1 MRGRAGRKGKDE
13 IGETYLCCQKSDLE
27 AVAELMEAELPSVES
42 CLVPGKR
49 GIKRCGK
56 QSYSAYIEMH
66 FISHGRISTNIV
78 ARALLEVIA
87 TQLATSDESID
98 DYIKKTLLYHSI
110 DRDELATMTKSTMN
124 ELLEN
129 KLITN
134 SDSSSYEA
142 TLLGKAVVT
151 ASLTPED
158 GLFVHRELQR
168 ALDAFVLD
176 GELHAFYSFT
186 PVQNAGLTI
195 NVSDT
200 HFLLTRRIYSP
211 NLLLW

>member
-1 MRGRAGRKGKDE
+1 MPNNSISRSNKR
-13 IGETYLCCQKSDLE
+13 
-27 AVAELMEAELPSVES
+27 PSF
-42 CLVPGKR
+42 PK
-49 GIKRCGK
+49 CGMN
-56 QSYSAYIEMH
+56 ANAI
-66 FISHGRISTNIV
+66 

-110 DRDELATMTKSTMN
+110 NHDELASMTKSTIE

-129 KLITN
+129 KLITS

-142 TLLGKAVVT
+142 TLLGQAVVT

-158 GLFVHRELQR
+158 GLFVHRELKR

-176 GELHAFYSFT
+176 GELHAFYTFT
-186 PVQNAGLTI
+186 PVQNTASTI
-195 NVSDT
+195 NVSD
-200 HFLLTRRIYSP
+200 II
-211 NLLLW
+211 

>member
-1 MRGRAGRKGKDE
+1 MLHGAA
-13 IGETYLCCQKSDLE
+13 IPPNS
-27 AVAELMEAELPSVES
+27 
-42 CLVPGKR
+42 
-49 GIKRCGK
+49 GID
-56 QSYSAYIEMH
+56 
-66 FISHGRISTNIV
+66 TNV
-78 ARALLEVIA
+78 TARALLEVIV

-110 DRDELATMTKSTMN
+110 DCNELANMTKSTMD

-129 KLITN
+129 RLVT
-134 SDSSSYEA
+134 SPDSSSYEA
-142 TLLGKAVVT
+142 TLLGQAVVA

-176 GELHAFYSFT
+176 GELHAFYTFT
-186 PVQNAGLTI
+186 PVQNTALNI

-200 HFLLTRRIYSP
+200 ILALNRIILGSV
-211 NLLLW
+211 